1 MNTTPHSDPAL
12 QLIIQRITENLLI
25 DQIYLHPFTIQGKR
39 INQLYVLLRNA
50 VGQGIVSARALCNLA
65 VSEKPAYRCH
75 VAFPDEVNR
84 KIKQGNMRATLI
96 CQPDKLVFEHPEV
109 NIRVQLPEV
118 DYGAWCRQ
126 AKEHFDKE
134 VSKIDAFAE
143 GYSFY
148 VTKAN
153 YGQAAFMLHQVI
165 EQGYRAA
172 ENLVMGKEKI
182 SHSLRNHQEYI
193 APFCPE
199 LGALFEKQHELS
211 ILGKLDESYSSARY
225 DHDFSMSKE
234 DLAIAANKGKELLA
248 YLTAFNR
255 DLLDEIQR
263 RQAEEGQAVE
273 EEQVGGMPENSEQ
286 AAINAIESAND
297 DTANEE
303 VVVAA
308 TDADDGPTT
317 AGGSTDSKMP
327 NCDDHR
333 ERILSAI
340 RQYFSPT
347 HVFCFAH
354 QSREERLMN
363 LITLDNK
370 KITRYR
376 YYLAILTKEQPDQA
390 LHKQHQINELLG
402 DELEIVALYFRLDTF
417 NRKLQEGHEFF
428 HFLAKA
434 TEMWWGEE
442 GLLAQD
448 GSAEKVDL
456 EKRDWQWKRYLWR
469 AEGLMGMVQDQI
481 GSRHDESCSIVMSQA
496 MEQLCLGALHAIWGY
511 RPDNILNLMY
521 LIRLTESIT
530 PLARECFCL
539 DIPEEQEMMV
549 ELSKALSE
557 FRYNSNFDAN
567 GFTLYILRDRL
578 LTFSNKVEELV
589 NHHFEILAVT
599 T

>member
-1 MNTTPHSDPAL
+1 MNTTSHSDPAL
-12 QLIIQRITENLLI
+12 QLIIQRITENLLV
-25 DQIYLHPFTIQGKR
+25 DQIYLHPFTVHGKR

-50 VGQGIVSARALCNLA
+50 VGQGIVAARALCNLA
-65 VSEKPAYRCH
+65 VSEKPEYRCH
-75 VAFPDEVNR
+75 VTFPDEVNR

-109 NIRVQLPEV
+109 SLRVQLPEV
-118 DYGAWCRQ
+118 DYAVWCGQ

-143 GYSFY
+143 GYAFY
-148 VTKAN
+148 LNKAN

-182 SHSLRNHQEYI
+182 SHSLRNHLEYI

-211 ILGKLDESYSSARY
+211 VLGKLDESYSSARY

-234 DLAIAANKGKELLA
+234 DLTIAAKKGKELLA

-263 RQAEEGQAVE
+263 RQVEEGQVVE
-273 EEQVGGMPENSEQ
+273 LSENSEQ
-286 AAINAIESAND
+286 ETIKEIEQAEDVD
-297 DTANEE
+297 DRPTVDNEP
-303 VVVAA
+303 
-308 TDADDGPTT
+308 ADSNIP
-317 AGGSTDSKMP
+317 ST
-327 NCDDHR
+327 DDHR
-333 ERILSAI
+333 ERILSVT

-347 HVFCFAH
+347 HVFCFAQ
-354 QSREERLMN
+354 QSREERSVN
-363 LITLDNK
+363 LVTLDKRETNHH
-370 KITRYR
+370 R
-376 YYLAILTKEQPDQA
+376 YYLAILTAEKLDQPLQ
-390 LHKQHQINELLG
+390 KQHQLNEVLG
-402 DELEIVALYFRLDTF
+402 DELEIVALYFKLETF
-417 NRKLQEGHEFF
+417 NRKLEEGHQFF

-434 TEMWWGEE
+434 TERWCGEE
-442 GLLAQD
+442 GQLIVTNIP
-448 GSAEKVDL
+448 EPVDL
-456 EKRDWQWKRYLWR
+456 EKRRWQWNRYFWS

-481 GSRHDESCSIVMSQA
+481 GSRYDESCSVVMSQA
-496 MEQLCLGALHAIWGY
+496 MEQLCLGMLHAIWGY

-521 LIRLTESIT
+521 LIQLTESIT
-530 PLARECFCL
+530 PLAREHFCL
-539 DIPEEQEMMV
+539 EIPEEREMVV

-567 GFTLYILRDRL
+567 GFALYILRDRL
-578 LTFSNKVEELV
+578 LMFSNEVEQLV
-589 NHHFEILAVT
+589 NRHFETLEVVDQ
-599 T
+599 